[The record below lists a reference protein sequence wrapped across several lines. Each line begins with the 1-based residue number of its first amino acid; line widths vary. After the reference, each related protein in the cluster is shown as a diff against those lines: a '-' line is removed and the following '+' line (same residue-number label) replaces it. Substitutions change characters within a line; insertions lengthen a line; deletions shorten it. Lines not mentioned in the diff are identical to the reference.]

1 LLNAQSRL
9 IAARPRLLTMEDPET
24 YLRALTAPLAWME
37 EGSSLPVT
45 RFSLEAVANAFVVLG
60 LLPAQRAEEI
70 LAAQRPIVEAA
81 GFRVGLPIGELS
93 VDADARAFQE
103 ARTGAP
109 NGPRLTPL
117 AVGAGPV
124 RFRLA
129 GHDITITSVT
139 LTPEGIWVRYY
150 GDAQEGDRSEAGA
163 IAGEVTDEITEVSMV
178 DDTGRTYLVSP
189 DNVRGHAYG
198 HVRRRSESGRPLWI
212 PAGDFLVVPTSG
224 EAAAGAG
231 RPGVRWLEFS
241 AGSGE
246 GTGPV
251 RVEIRP
257 PAAVPTGTAE
267 PAWPTPA
274 EAYLAELAPVY
285 HWSIGSFETGS
296 VDLDA
301 PEIVATVAGALLAVG
316 ALPPGSALLEASQY
330 RERRP
335 ARADW
340 QTSVKYLWVDGARER
355 MRRAGHASGAGLA
368 VPLPLQQAVAVVE
381 NISAY
386 EDLVSVQLYGHPWVA
401 RGSFPTITPNFRVTA
416 VDDTGV
422 QHEGMPDGSSHSHAY
437 DGTGSFWFWPPVPTQ
452 AKQLRVIVS
461 TLWEAAWAL
470 IDIPGR

>member
-1 LLNAQSRL
+1 MRIKADR
-9 IAARPRLLTMEDPET
+9 AAMLRLLSMEDPET

-45 RFSLEAVANAFVVLG
+45 RFSLEAVANAFVILG

-93 VDADARAFQE
+93 VHADARAYQE
-103 ARTGAP
+103 ARTGGA
-109 NGPRLTPL
+109 NSPRLTPL

-124 RFRLA
+124 RFRLP
-129 GHDITITSVT
+129 GHDITIISVT
-139 LTPEGIWVRYY
+139 LTPEGIWVRYH

-163 IAGEVTDEITEVSMV
+163 IAGEVADEIAEVSIV

-189 DNVRGHAYG
+189 DKVRGRAYG
-198 HVRRRSESGRPLWI
+198 QVGRRSESGRLLWI
-212 PAGDFLVVPTSG
+212 PDGDFLVVPASG
-224 EAAAGAG
+224 EAWSGTG
-231 RPGVRWLEFS
+231 RPVVRWLEFL
-241 AGSGE
+241 AGSGQGE

-251 RVEIRP
+251 RLEIRP
-257 PAAVPTGTAE
+257 PAAVPTGTSE
-267 PAWPTPA
+267 PVWPTPA

-285 HWSIGSFETGS
+285 HWSLSSFETGS

-301 PEIVATVAGALLAVG
+301 PEIVAAVAGALLAVG
-316 ALPPGSALLEASQY
+316 ALPPGSALLEAPQY

-340 QTSVKYLWVDGARER
+340 QISVKHSWVAGARER
-355 MRRAGHASGAGLA
+355 MRRAGHANGAGLA
-368 VPLPLQQAVAVVE
+368 VPLPLQQAMAVVE

-386 EDLVSVQLYGHPWVA
+386 EDLVSVQLYGHPWFP
-401 RGSFPTITPNFRVTA
+401 RGPFPMVTPYFRVTA

-422 QHEGMPDGSSHSHAY
+422 QHEGMPDGSSHSRAH

>member
-1 LLNAQSRL
+1 M
-9 IAARPRLLTMEDPET
+9 PRLLTMEDPQT
-24 YLRALTAPLAWME
+24 YLRGLAAPLAWME
-37 EGSSLPVT
+37 EGDSLPVT

-81 GFRVGLPIGELS
+81 GFQVGLPIGELS
-93 VDADARAFQE
+93 VNADARAFAD
-103 ARTGAP
+103 ARTGAA
-109 NGPRLTPL
+109 NSPRLTPL

-124 RFRLA
+124 RFRLPR
-129 GHDITITSVT
+129 HDITITSVT

-150 GDAQEGDRSEAGA
+150 GDAQEGDRLEAGA
-163 IAGEVTDEITEVSMV
+163 IAGEVADEITEVSIV

-189 DNVRGHAYG
+189 DKVRGRAYG
-198 HVRRRSESGRPLWI
+198 QVGRRSESGRLLWI
-212 PAGDFLVVPTSG
+212 PDGDFLVVPASG
-224 EAAAGAG
+224 EAASGGG
-231 RPGVRWLEFS
+231 RPVVRWLELS
-241 AGSGE
+241 AGSGQ
-246 GTGPV
+246 GDGAGPV
-251 RVEIRP
+251 RLEIRP
-257 PAAVPTGTAE
+257 PTAVPTGTAE

-285 HWSIGSFETGS
+285 DWSLGSFETGT

-301 PEIVATVAGALLAVG
+301 PEIVAAVAGALLAVG
-316 ALPPGSALLEASQY
+316 ALPPGSALLAAPQY

-335 ARADW
+335 ARSDW
-340 QTSVKYLWVDGARER
+340 QTSVQYSWVAGARER
-355 MRRAGHASGAGLA
+355 MRRAGHANGAGLA
-368 VPLPLQQAVAVVE
+368 VPLPLQQAIAVVE

-401 RGSFPTITPNFRVTA
+401 GGSFPMITPNFRVTA

-422 QHEGMPDGSSHSHAY
+422 PHEGMPDSSSHSHAH

-452 AKQLRVIVS
+452 ARQLRVVVS